1 MKIKT
6 EKKKHRIFV
15 KDFIM
20 MVIMEYKKE
29 ELFGIL
35 VL

>member
-15 KDFIM
+15 KDFIISGPNKM
-20 MVIMEYKKE
+20 LFQKIMLANEA
-29 ELFGIL
+29 
-35 VL
+35 